1 MGTQLEKTVWDRPRL
16 AAPHDQPDKARRVRA
31 MFDGIAPTYELVNR
45 VLSAGRDAHWRR
57 YAVRMAG
64 VQPDDHVLDLACGTG
79 DFARAFARAGPRMI
93 VGSDFAPAML
103 ALAAERDPGDIH
115 WCRADAL
122 AMPYGDA
129 AFSIVSCAF
138 GVRNFQSLSQGL
150 SEICRVLAPGGRAVI
165 LEFTMPKA
173 PVLAK
178 MYLLYF
184 RHILPFAARLI
195 SRDRSGAYDYLPQSV
210 TSFLDARGMVEALMS
225 AGFSSVEHRSLTLGI
240 VTVYVARKV

>member
-1 MGTQLEKTVWDRPRL
+1 MRTQLDKTVWDRPRL
-16 AAPHDQPDKARRVRA
+16 ANLHDQPDKARRVRA

-57 YAVRMAG
+57 CAVKMAD
-64 VQPDDHVLDLACGTG
+64 VRPDDLLLDLACGTG
-79 DFARAFARAGPRMI
+79 DFAREFARAGPRMI
-93 VGSDFAPAML
+93 VGSDFASAML
-103 ALAAERDPGDIH
+103 ALGAARDPDDIH

-122 AMPYGDA
+122 AMPYGDG
-129 AFSIVSCAF
+129 AFTLVSCAF
-138 GVRNFQSLSQGL
+138 GVRNFQNLGRGL
-150 SEICRVLAPGGRAVI
+150 EEICRVLAPGGRAVI
-165 LEFTMPKA
+165 LEFTTPKT

-210 TSFLDARGMVEALMS
+210 TSFLDARGMIEALKS
-225 AGFSSVEHRSLTLGI
+225 AGFSNVQHRSLTLGI